1 MRTLKCSL
9 KDIHKCKVPC
19 QYTRKFLNFWECPNY
34 GNEFA
39 RPLLAEMTKTPKKE
53 RKKDKLKTS
62 CTTKPDLKKQKH
74 IKTVVHFRPGRVSIV
89 KSGRYRILVNSGIR
103 THALSDQYLKLA
115 P

>member
-19 QYTRKFLNFWECPNY
+19 QYTRKFLHFWECPDY

-53 RKKDKLKTS
+53 RKKEKLRMSWITKFQTFRNKRIIKLFSRNDKDPKE
-62 CTTKPDLKKQKH
+62 KME
-74 IKTVVHFRPGRVSIV
+74 IKTENFLHHKTRF
-89 KSGRYRILVNSGIR
+89 
-103 THALSDQYLKLA
+103 
-115 P
+115 